1 MLHLRPGV
9 SVAAA
14 ATDVGPQQQYLHWS
28 AAANLERYE
37 QGMVTF
43 EMEGHPSLQAGWPSA
58 V

>member
-14 ATDVGPQQQYLHWS
+14 ATDVGPEQQYLHWN
-28 AAANLERYE
+28 AAANLERHE
-37 QGMVTF
+37 QGMVAF
-43 EMEGHPSLQAGWPSA
+43 EMEGHQCLQAGWPPD